1 MNRRSFCTG
10 PCRRFR
16 GNEDGSST
24 IEFAL
29 FVPFFLMLF
38 LSCFELG
45 MLMARNVMLDRGVDI
60 AVRDLRLGT
69 ISPLN
74 ETTLKEAIC
83 DRAVI
88 IPDCENQI
96 RLEMRQLDPRNWSNI
111 PAEAD
116 CLDRGDPGL
125 PAREFAP
132 TTNSNQLVILRACS
146 LLDPFAP
153 FAALGAVL
161 TENGANPY
169 ELVAT
174 TAYVVEP

>member
-1 MNRRSFCTG
+1 MIRSSF
-10 PCRRFR
+10 PRSRARRFGR
-16 GNEDGSST
+16 SQDGSST

-38 LSCFELG
+38 LSAFELG

-60 AVRDLRLGT
+60 AVRELRLGT
-69 ISPLN
+69 IDPLN
-74 ETTLKEAIC
+74 EVTLKAAIC
-83 DRAVI
+83 DAAVI

-96 RLEMRQLDPRNWSNI
+96 RLEMRQLDPRNWAQI
-111 PAEAD
+111 PNDAD
-116 CLDRGDPGL
+116 CIDRGDPGQ
-125 PAREFAP
+125 PARDFAP
-132 TTNSNQLVILRACS
+132 TNNSNELVILRACS

-153 FAALGAVL
+153 FAALGSVL
-161 TENGANPY
+161 SENGTNPY

>member
-1 MNRRSFCTG
+1 MTRRSLFTG
-10 PCRRFR
+10 RARRFR
-16 GNEDGSST
+16 RTEDGSST

-60 AVRDLRLGT
+60 AVRDLRLGS
-69 ISPLN
+69 IAPLN
-74 ETTLKEAIC
+74 ETTLKQRIC
-83 DRAVI
+83 DAAVI

-96 RLEMRQLDPRNWSNI
+96 RLEMRQLDPRNWSLI
-111 PAEAD
+111 PPGAD
-116 CLDRGDPGL
+116 CVDRGDPGL

-132 TTNSNQLVILRACS
+132 SSNSNQLIILRACS

-161 TENGANPY
+161 SDNGANPY

>member
-1 MNRRSFCTG
+1 MNRFSLRPG
-10 PCRRFR
+10 PFRRFR
-16 GNEDGSST
+16 KDENGSST

-60 AVRDLRLGT
+60 SVRALRLGT
-69 ISPLN
+69 INPLN
-74 ETTLKEAIC
+74 EATLKEAIC
-83 DRAVI
+83 DAAVI
-88 IPDCENQI
+88 IPDCENQL
-96 RLEMRQLDPRNWSNI
+96 RLEMRQLDPRNWSQI
-111 PAEAD
+111 PNDAD
-116 CLDRGDPGL
+116 CVDRGDPGL

-132 TTNSNQLVILRACS
+132 TNNSNQMVILRACV
-146 LLDPFAP
+146 LADPISPLVGF
-153 FAALGAVL
+153 GAVL
-161 TENGANPY
+161 SNNGSDAY